1 MNHLLEAWITWIKY
15 EPYFTVRPNSKH
27 KKIKKK
33 TLKVWGRTRFME
45 RARCVTV
52 RTALSQANIWK
63 HMSRKIGKDWK
74 FNRKWAAK
82 KKVWGDGGSKDN
94 DSYTSGVMC
103 LISLSN
109 SAGWAGEG
117 GSALES
123 AQDECISVSLNTA
136 ATCTEHEKIENSVLQ
151 VVNKGALT
159 RSGDGN
165 DFFPG
170 EGAKTTEETAGEDR
184 VSNHEK
190 VAKWPEVNRWQRWG
204 GGEGRETSLQEVE
217 GRREQSCNN

>member
-1 MNHLLEAWITWIKY
+1 MGAHEIHGTGTLRHSEGGALTGKHLETYEQENREGLEIQQ
-15 EPYFTVRPNSKH
+15 EMGSKE
-27 KKIKKK
+27 KS
-33 TLKVWGRTRFME
+33 V
-45 RARCVTV
+45 CV
-52 RTALSQANIWK
+52 
-63 HMSRKIGKDWK
+63 G
-74 FNRKWAAK
+74 
-82 KKVWGDGGSKDN
+82 GDGGSKDN